1 MTSDRTDTGPQAAQR
16 VGSPPAPSQSTAP
29 ASQAP
34 STTVLASK
42 VPATGDR
49 RIVVVAGQRRIA
61 LATYGAAGG
70 YPVLALHG
78 TPGSR
83 LKFTTTHDDAGRLGL
98 EVVAPDRWGYGGTD
112 PHPAP
117 TLAAFADE
125 MHGLM
130 ASLGHRHFAVLGV
143 SGGGPYATAVAARY
157 AAAVS
162 ALALVAPV
170 GPIAGEPD
178 SEIGRFHRFCFGAL
192 AARPRATRAVFRTFR
207 RIIRASPALGL
218 KLAMARLPRA
228 DRKVLASPGVAPRLA
243 QTFAEGMQP
252 GPEGPVCDLTLF
264 GRPWA
269 LALANAQ
276 VPARLW
282 LGTADGNVPLSAARR
297 LAARLPSCELVELP
311 GAGHLWVALHY
322 ADVLGWIAE
331 TTKGAIKVT
340 PGGPSR
346 S

>member
-1 MTSDRTDTGPQAAQR
+1 MTRDPADASRRTDPR
-16 VGSPPAPSQSTAP
+16 VDWPSAHP
-29 ASQAP
+29 AS
-34 STTVLASK
+34 TDT
-42 VPATGDR
+42 ATAGT
-49 RIVVVAGQRRIA
+49 RIVVDAGQRRIS

-70 YPVLALHG
+70 FPVLALHG

-83 LKFTTTHDDAGRLGL
+83 LKFTTTHDDACRLGL
-98 EVVAPDRWGYGGTD
+98 QVVAIDRWGYGGTD
-112 PHPAP
+112 AHPTP

-125 MHGLM
+125 MHAVM

-143 SGGGPYATAVAARY
+143 SGGGPYATAVAVRH
-157 AAAVS
+157 AAAVA

-207 RIIRASPALGL
+207 RIIRASPTLGL
-218 KLAMARLPRA
+218 KIAMARLPPA
-228 DRKVLASPGVAPRLA
+228 DRQVLASPGVAQRLA
-243 QTFAEGMQP
+243 QTFAEGLRP
-252 GPEGPVCDLTLF
+252 GPEGPVCDLILF

-282 LGTADGNVPLSAARR
+282 LGTSDRNVPLSAARR
-297 LAARLPSCELVELP
+297 LAARLPSCDLVELP

-331 TTKGAIKVT
+331 MTKGAAKAT
-340 PGGPSR
+340 PIEEPQG
-346 S
+346 